1 MNFVKS
7 LDKKEVTMPSLK
19 GFLYIGL
26 SKGTIWIFRII
37 SIVDTSL
44 KMNFKKK
51 YKMVNPFKI
60 NRNLCN

>member
-7 LDKKEVTMPSLK
+7 LDKKEVIMPSLQ

-26 SKGTIWIFRII
+26 SKGTIWIFHII
-37 SIVDTSL
+37 SVMDTSL

-51 YKMVNPFKI
+51 CQMGNPFQK
-60 NRNLCN
+60 